1 MKYLKLFGL
10 VLGTIPALL
19 ISQDVIVLKN
29 ADEIKSKV
37 VEITDLTIKYKK
49 WENVNGPIY
58 NLNKNEVLF
67 IRYENG
73 TKEVFTNPLEPV
85 AEPES
90 RVAPIPQKPSAAQSI
105 QNQPEA
111 SNIQELDYQKQG
123 QNDALQFYNGKNS
136 GKEWVFGIT
145 MLATPGVGCFPA
157 IACLSKAPSNKNLQY
172 PDYELFENN
181 SVYANAYRQQAH
193 KIKKQLVLKNYRN
206 GCLANAVFILA
217 LILI

>member
-73 TKEVFTNPLEPV
+73 TKEVFTNPVEPV
-85 AEPES
+85 AEPEN
-90 RVAPIPQKPSAAQSI
+90 RVTPIPKKPSAAQSI

-111 SNIQELDYQKQG
+111 SNIQELDFETQG
-123 QNDALQFYNGKNS
+123 INDAKKFYKDKNAAVWT
-136 GKEWVFGIT
+136 GV
-145 MLATPGVGCFPA
+145 ATFLTSPIVGLIPA
-157 IACLSKAPSNKNLQY
+157 IICSSTVPSDNNLNIPDNELIKNEVY
-172 PDYELFENN
+172 YN
-181 SVYANAYRQQAH
+181 SYKKQAH
-193 KIKKQLVLKNYRN
+193 KIKKRQVWNSGWGIGTIVWSVLVLSIS
-206 GCLANAVFILA
+206 L
-217 LILI
+217 